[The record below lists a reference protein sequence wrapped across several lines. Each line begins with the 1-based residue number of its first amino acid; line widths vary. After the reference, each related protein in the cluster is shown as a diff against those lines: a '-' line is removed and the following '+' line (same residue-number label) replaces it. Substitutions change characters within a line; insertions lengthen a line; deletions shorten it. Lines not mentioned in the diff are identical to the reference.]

1 MQFTVGQTVVH
12 PHHGPATVLGFMSRT
27 LKGKVVDYV
36 DLEVQSNDMAVSVP
50 VASLAEV
57 GIRKVACADV
67 LAELAEVLCADSPPS
82 ETQWARRV
90 KAQRIELATG
100 DLLRIG
106 AVVRDLIRR
115 RDERGISMAEKEMLT
130 EGVEPLVAEM
140 ALAVKTTE
148 AEALEVLEAL
158 VGERTQ
164 DVLARRGLLQAA

>member
-12 PHHGPATVLGFMSRT
+12 PHHGPATVLGFLSRT

-57 GIRKVACADV
+57 GIRKVACADL
-67 LAELAEVLCADSPPS
+67 LAELAEVLCADSPPL
-82 ETQWARRV
+82 ENQWARRV

-148 AEALEVLEAL
+148 AEALEVLEVL
-158 VGERTQ
+158 VKERTQ
-164 DVLARRGLLQAA
+164 DVLAQRGLLQAA